1 MAFIDCKKIRKGVRK
16 NIYNDELKKKA
27 EMMYWHFNT
36 KQPMLFDSNA
46 EIKGQMEILKLYI
59 KNKKKIVLPNLCST
73 HKLDDEEW
81 YSLVFQMT
89 NENGEPLENKNG
101 MCPLSISVFG
111 YCVSTEVYWFR
122 FKENRD
128 IMKKYFEKLQD
139 KAFGKK
145 IIDNT
150 RRR

>member
-1 MAFIDCKKIRKGVRK
+1 MALINCTKIRNGVRK

-27 EMMYWHFNT
+27 EMMYWYFNT
-36 KQPMLFDSNA
+36 KQPMFADTNA
-46 EIKGQMEILKLYI
+46 EVKGQMENLKMCI
-59 KNKKKIVLPNLCST
+59 KNKWKIVRPNLCST

-81 YSLVFQMT
+81 YSLVFQNT
-89 NENGEPLENKNG
+89 NENGEPLENQNSI
-101 MCPLSISVFG
+101 CALSVSVFG
-111 YCVSTEVYWFR
+111 YHVSTEVYWFR
-122 FKENRD
+122 CKENRD
-128 IMKKYFEKLQD
+128 IMMKYFEKLQD